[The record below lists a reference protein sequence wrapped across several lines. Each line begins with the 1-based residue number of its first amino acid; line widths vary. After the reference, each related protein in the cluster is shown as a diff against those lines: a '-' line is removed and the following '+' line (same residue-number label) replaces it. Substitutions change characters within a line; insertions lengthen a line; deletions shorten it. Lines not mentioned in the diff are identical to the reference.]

1 MNTDSDSSKDTRRSK
16 SRGGRDK
23 KKKKDKK
30 KDKKKSKKKDEEWEK
45 NDCQHCKKFHR
56 KKPHKHIE
64 PEKCMW
70 NKKYKGYR
78 FKSICDELEVEFK
91 PRITF
96 DAELGG
102 YADSDTE

>member
-1 MNTDSDSSKDTRRSK
+1 MDVIRRRRKIRRRIRRS
-16 SRGGRDK
+16 RRRR
-23 KKKKDKK
+23 
-30 KDKKKSKKKDEEWEK
+30 KKDEEWET
-45 NDCQHCKKFHR
+45 NDCPHCKKFHR
-56 KKPHKHIE
+56 KKPHAVE

-96 DAELGG
+96 DAELLGG